1 MSLSGDRTVG
11 VSEVRRPRT
20 RRFVTVD
27 RGIIARGIHEPCKP
41 SRRFLSGFSQDLL
54 VKRRRIVAALVA
66 AVRATAVARNL
77 AVRKHLGQVREPRGC
92 ALDAGIEF
100 PESLEPWLHIQ
111 LRDQLIGLIELVP
124 DSRGCHECCIGS
136 LALVVF
142 VLLFR
147 DTEGPQ
153 VVSEWLRYWA
163 THL

>member
-1 MSLSGDRTVG
+1 
-11 VSEVRRPRT
+11 
-20 RRFVTVD
+20 
-27 RGIIARGIHEPCKP
+27 
-41 SRRFLSGFSQDLL
+41 
-54 VKRRRIVAALVA
+54 VA

-100 PESLEPWLHIQ
+100 PESLEPRLHTQ
-111 LRDQLIGLIELVP
+111 LRDQLIGLIELSFPIVAAAMSAASGP
-124 DSRGCHECCIGS
+124 

-163 THL
+163 THLMDTAIGSLPFVIAGAVFGWSWARRE